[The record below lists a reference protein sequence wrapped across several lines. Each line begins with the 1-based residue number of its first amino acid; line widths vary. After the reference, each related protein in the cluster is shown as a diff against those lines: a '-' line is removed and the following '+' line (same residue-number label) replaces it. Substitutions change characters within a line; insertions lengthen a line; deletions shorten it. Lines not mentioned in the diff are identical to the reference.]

1 MEILRTPDARF
12 ENLPE
17 YPFEP
22 HYTEV
27 KTEDGTPLR
36 IHHLD
41 EGPRDGPIALCLH
54 GQPAWSYLY
63 RNVVPHLTA
72 AGMRVI
78 APELPG

>member
-1 MEILRTPDARF
+1 MIIMWHYFIQYPLRWSTAMEILRTPDARF
-12 ENLPE
+12 ENFPE

-41 EGPRDGPIALCLH
+41 EGQGTDP
-54 GQPAWSYLY
+54 
-63 RNVVPHLTA
+63 
-72 AGMRVI
+72 
-78 APELPG
+78 